1 MKLHELKT
9 WPPFFQDIKDE
20 KKTFD
25 VRPDDRNFKVG
36 DYLLLWEW
44 NPDAE
49 DYTGREILVE
59 IVYKVPGGQFGI
71 MDGFCVLGIMVSNE
85 DGSS

>member
-59 IVYKVPGGQFGI
+59 IVYKVPGGPIWYNGWI
-71 MDGFCVLGIMVSNE
+71 LCIRNNGVK
-85 DGSS
+85 